1 MSMSPATPLLPYN
14 QLVAAA
20 DRIFEDCE
28 DDVQCIALQ
37 LGKLDT
43 ELRSELL
50 VSDILNAFQT
60 FYYYFRILPDGL
72 VREQLELEPAS
83 SVVNGLKIDEI
94 EFLELIFLVKDNE
107 PVIRVTNGEETL
119 ATFTGR
125 SAYAEGMKYLE
136 NPEYTG

>member
-1 MSMSPATPLLPYN
+1 MSPATPLLPYN
-14 QLVAAA
+14 QLVSAA
-20 DRIFEDCE
+20 DGIFEDCE

-60 FYYYFRILPDGL
+60 FYYYFRIQPNGL
-72 VREQLELEPAS
+72 MREQLELEPAS

-125 SAYAEGMKYLE
+125 NAYAEGMKYLE